1 MLKTLI
7 ADDELL
13 ARKLIGQFSERCGK
27 LDVIGSFANGIEVRE
42 LLKEEQVDLI
52 FLDIEMPGLSGIDL
66 LRSTPVLPQV
76 ILTTHHKEYALEA
89 FEYDIT
95 DYLVKPIHYSRF
107 LKAVEKAE
115 RLHDLNLESAK
126 KEVQKEF
133 FVKVDSRLL
142 KIDGKGILFIEA
154 YGDYVKIHLH
164 DKKLLAHT
172 TMTSFEQTLPQTEF
186 VRVHRRYIVRLDQI
200 NELRKTSIMVN
211 DKEIP
216 VSKSYRQNLLDKLRF
231 V

>member
-27 LDVIGSFANGIEVRE
+27 LEVIGSFANGIEVRE

-76 ILTTHHKEYALEA
+76 VLTTHHKEYALEA

-95 DYLVKPIHYSRF
+95 DYLVKPITYSRF

-115 RLHDLNLESAK
+115 RLQALDTNEGKGTQK
-126 KEVQKEF
+126 KEL
-133 FVKVDSRLL
+133 FVKVDSRLI
-142 KIDGKGILFIEA
+142 KIDGDEILFIEA
-154 YGDYVKIHLH
+154 YGDYVKIHLA
-164 DKKLLAHT
+164 DQKLLAHT
-172 TMTSFEQTLPQTEF
+172 TMTSFEQTLPNEEF
-186 VRVHRRYIVRLDQI
+186 VRVHRRFIVRLEKI
-200 NELRKTSIMVN
+200 LELRKTSILVE